1 MSCVCLREAAVRWRP
16 GAQPIVLRR
25 GEKGAWWCR
34 GGWRG
39 REGPEGPEGPEGKL
53 SLGPRVPG
61 DLGRVVG
68 VLAGRTVRRRL
79 RAGPVGRG
87 RGTGQRDGSPV

>member
-1 MSCVCLREAAVRWRP
+1 MVVPGRLAGLRGAGGAGGQAA
-16 GAQPIVLRR
+16 
-25 GEKGAWWCR
+25 
-34 GGWRG
+34 
-39 REGPEGPEGPEGKL
+39 
-53 SLGPRVPG
+53 LGPRVPG